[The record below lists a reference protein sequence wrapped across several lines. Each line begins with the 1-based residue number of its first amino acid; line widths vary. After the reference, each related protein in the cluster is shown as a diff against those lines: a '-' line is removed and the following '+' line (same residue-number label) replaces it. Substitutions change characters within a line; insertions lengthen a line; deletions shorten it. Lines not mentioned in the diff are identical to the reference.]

1 MCLSFA
7 IHDDGLPRQ
16 ARDRGT
22 DTNQKE
28 YISDSFSGTQ
38 LKSGRL
44 AVCADH
50 YVNQWTAYP
59 ATHYFASVITSGDS
73 LTREKRAYFFGFH
86 AKINVCQ
93 DWLRTFRPAHCTKL
107 KQNVVEIIEC
117 LGR

>member
-1 MCLSFA
+1 VCLSFA

-93 DWLRTFRPAHCTKL
+93 DWLRTFRPAHA
-107 KQNVVEIIEC
+107 QN
-117 LGR
+117 